1 MLLTGTK
8 RMLGRVTASA
18 MAAASAASFL
28 PRLPLIRYPAQ
39 LLEAAAEMLASG
51 RHEVSVVTAQMAC
64 EICAERVF
72 RAYFLSRGLSFPEEA
87 VDDLLPSYNL
97 ASEKVRGVYVA
108 LTGDPIQQQFFWSE
122 YRVVVTLRN
131 KAVHAGSRLQ
141 ESQAQMV
148 LRVAK
153 LVVKHL
159 QSIEKRAPKLKAEA
173 GNAA

>member
-1 MLLTGTK
+1 MSHPAAHLLAQ
-8 RMLGRVTASA
+8 RD
-18 MAAASAASFL
+18 
-28 PRLPLIRYPAQ
+28 YPAE
-39 LLEAAAEMLASG
+39 LLEAAAEMLTRG

-72 RAYFLSRGLSFPEEA
+72 RAYFVGRGVTFLEDA

-97 ASEKVRGVYVA
+97 ASEKVRTLYVA
-108 LTGDPIQQQFFWSE
+108 LTGDAIQQQFFWAE
-122 YRVVVTLRN
+122 YKVVVTLRN

-141 ESQAQMV
+141 ESQAQLV

-159 QSIEKRAPKLKAEA
+159 QSVEQRAPKPAAEP